1 MMKHKENL
9 EAQLQEAE
17 KRVAGTKEVIDSL
30 EVKRDIL
37 IREGKLKETDISKLA
52 SLKNQL
58 LVELLPLER
67 EIIKVENEKK
77 SFFKERERLQ
87 KKLNEDNQRILKFK
101 EESIAQDNVIAE
113 YLKKITEVEEKLAKQ
128 QRLYENVRGD
138 RNIYSKNLGETEDEI
153 AEVSKRLKVVA
164 QQIDQLKDELEVK
177 DKVTNHEVIRTK
189 ELTKTLQ
196 LLERKNESLRIKKET
211 TEEDIKNLI
220 SEMSKLKFMKINT
233 DNELKSIQSVY
244 NHVVSERD
252 VLGTELIQRNDEIAL
267 VYERI
272 AIQEAALK
280 NGQMELTKLSNED
293 RMLSIVMKDLAREMN
308 LYNKKLKDIVKY
320 KEKIEDLNGKLLEEK
335 LKVKALSEELENPQ
349 NLNRWRSV
357 GNMDLDDYDLLM
369 KVQGVQKKLI
379 QITQELISKGYI
391 INNNSQTIVN
401 LKEMAEKNPGIK
413 EARKL
418 ALLQRSMRLK
428 TRRLK
433 VRLSVDGSRAQPLQV

>member
-1 MMKHKENL
+1 MKHKENL
-9 EAQLQEAE
+9 ETQLQEAD
-17 KRVAGTKEVIDSL
+17 KRVAATKEIIESL
-30 EVKRDIL
+30 EAKRDVL
-37 IREGKLKETDISKLA
+37 VKEGKLKEGDISKLA
-52 SLKNQL
+52 ALKNQL

-67 EIIKVENEKK
+67 EIVKVETEKK

-113 YLKKITEVEEKLAKQ
+113 YLKKIAEVEEKLAKQ

-138 RNIYSKNLGETEDEI
+138 RNIYSKSLGETEDEI

-196 LLERKNESLRIKKET
+196 LLERKNEALRIKKET

-280 NGQMELTKLSNED
+280 NGQIELTKLSNED

-320 KEKIEDLNGKLLEEK
+320 REKIEDLNGRLLEEK

-379 QITQELISKGYI
+379 QITQELISKGYM
-391 INNNSQTIVN
+391 INNNSQTIIN

-418 ALLQRSMRLK
+418 AMLQRSLRLK

-433 VRLSVDGSRAQPLQV
+433 VRLSVHGS

>member
-1 MMKHKENL
+1 
-9 EAQLQEAE
+9 
-17 KRVAGTKEVIDSL
+17 
-30 EVKRDIL
+30 
-37 IREGKLKETDISKLA
+37 
-52 SLKNQL
+52 
-58 LVELLPLER
+58 
-67 EIIKVENEKK
+67 
-77 SFFKERERLQ
+77 
-87 KKLNEDNQRILKFK
+87 
-101 EESIAQDNVIAE
+101 
-113 YLKKITEVEEKLAKQ
+113 
-128 QRLYENVRGD
+128 
-138 RNIYSKNLGETEDEI
+138 
-153 AEVSKRLKVVA
+153 
-164 QQIDQLKDELEVK
+164 
-177 DKVTNHEVIRTK
+177 
-189 ELTKTLQ
+189 
-196 LLERKNESLRIKKET
+196 
-211 TEEDIKNLI
+211 
-220 SEMSKLKFMKINT
+220 
-233 DNELKSIQSVY
+233 
-244 NHVVSERD
+244 
-252 VLGTELIQRNDEIAL
+252 
-267 VYERI
+267 
-272 AIQEAALK
+272 
-280 NGQMELTKLSNED
+280 
-293 RMLSIVMKDLAREMN
+293 MKDLAHEMN

>member
-1 MMKHKENL
+1 MKHKENL
-9 EAQLQEAE
+9 ETQLQEAD
-17 KRVAGTKEVIDSL
+17 KRVAATKEIIESL
-30 EVKRDIL
+30 EAKRDVL
-37 IREGKLKETDISKLA
+37 VKEGKLKEGDISKLA
-52 SLKNQL
+52 ALKNQL

-67 EIIKVENEKK
+67 EIVKVETEKK

-113 YLKKITEVEEKLAKQ
+113 YLKKIAEVEEKLAKQ

-138 RNIYSKNLGETEDEI
+138 RNIYSKSLGETEDEI

-196 LLERKNESLRIKKET
+196 LLERKNEALRIKKET

-280 NGQMELTKLSNED
+280 NGQIELTKLSNEY

-320 KEKIEDLNGKLLEEK
+320 REKIEDLNGRLLEEK

-379 QITQELISKGYI
+379 QITQELISKGYM
-391 INNNSQTIVN
+391 INNNSQTIIN

-418 ALLQRSMRLK
+418 AMLQRSLRLK

-433 VRLSVDGSRAQPLQV
+433 VRLSVHGS

>member
-1 MMKHKENL
+1 M
-9 EAQLQEAE
+9 QEVE
-17 KRVAGTKEVIDSL
+17 KRVATTKEAIETL
-30 EVKRDIL
+30 EEKRDVL
-37 IREGKLKETDISKLA
+37 LKEGKLKDADISKLA
-52 SLKNQL
+52 ALKNQL

-67 EIIKVENEKK
+67 EIVKVETEKK

-113 YLKKITEVEEKLAKQ
+113 YLKKIAEVEEKLAKQ

-138 RNIYSKNLGETEDEI
+138 RNIYSKSLGETEDEI

-189 ELTKTLQ
+189 ELTKSLQ
-196 LLERKNESLRIKKET
+196 LLERKNEALRIKKET

-280 NGQMELTKLSNED
+280 NGQIELTKLSNED

-308 LYNKKLKDIVKY
+308 LYNKKLKDIVQY
-320 KEKIEDLNGKLLEEK
+320 REKIEDLNGKLLEEK

-379 QITQELISKGYI
+379 QITQELISKGYM

-401 LKEMAEKNPGIK
+401 LKEMAEKNPGIN

-418 ALLQRSMRLK
+418 GMLQRSIRLK

-433 VRLSVDGSRAQPLQV
+433 VS